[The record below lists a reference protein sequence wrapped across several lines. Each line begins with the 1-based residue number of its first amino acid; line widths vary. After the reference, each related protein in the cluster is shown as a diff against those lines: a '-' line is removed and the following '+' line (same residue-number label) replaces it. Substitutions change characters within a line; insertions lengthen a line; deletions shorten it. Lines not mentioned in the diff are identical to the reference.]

1 MFNRPI
7 IFIVNVEI
15 LRVES
20 NKIQEISSFVK
31 ELSSQFFNIDENNY
45 IEEIN

>member
-31 ELSSQFFNIDENNY
+31 ELSSQIFNIDENNY